1 MGSYLSFRDTVKG
14 KALNG
19 RLGHM
24 TLMHDLLDVIS
35 NGAGLRLSDLL
46 YFV

>member
-1 MGSYLSFRDTVKG
+1 MGSYSSFRDTVKG
-14 KALNG
+14 KALKG

-24 TLMHDLLDVIS
+24 TLTHDLLDIIS
-35 NGAGLRLSDLL
+35 NGAGLHLSDLL